1 MRPGG
6 VVVAVTSSAR
16 DGLGAVVVVVR
27 SVPKILDH
35 FDLGCSLV
43 LGVGI
48 LRDEVRFV
56 QKLYVFFCVL
66 HGIVDASIADHHSSE
81 VNLFVFVGLLVV
93 KVEDCVGPS
102 RNIVS
107 AVRLSGDDGLATF
120 HFREELGPAVVEGDE
135 VLGRLHAVLH
145 LLSISERV
153 TNISGLIKIQH
164 IGMGI
169 PGVWVQRQL
178 FRVVTV
184 FAGAGFLDVIQH
196 KRAIFSGSSFHR

>member
-1 MRPGG
+1 MRPSG
-6 VVVAVTSSAR
+6 VVVAVTGSTR

-35 FDLGCSLV
+35 FDLSCSLV

-48 LRDEVRFV
+48 LRDEVRLV
-56 QKLYVFFCVL
+56 QELYVFFCVL

-107 AVRLSGDDGLATF
+107 A
-120 HFREELGPAVVEGDE
+120 
-135 VLGRLHAVLH
+135 
-145 LLSISERV
+145 
-153 TNISGLIKIQH
+153 
-164 IGMGI
+164 
-169 PGVWVQRQL
+169 
-178 FRVVTV
+178 
-184 FAGAGFLDVIQH
+184 
-196 KRAIFSGSSFHR
+196 